1 MLVVAAVH
9 EVDAALLAYRRS
21 CPDVWL
27 TLVDVTTDLMHL
39 ASHMRADF
47 ERCLDGDAKA
57 RLDERPLAAM
67 PNLGPSVEPI
77 HNTDDAAA
85 GDHLFDNYLH
95 ASDAAAAL
103 RVHMA
108 DGPYPTFSKAL
119 YVLLNELRAY
129 AHDLGFDF
137 DEVMRAAFQAHRV
150 DQRKAK

>member
-1 MLVVAAVH
+1 MPVAVAH
-9 EVDAALLAYRRS
+9 EVAAALLAYRQS
-21 CPDVWL
+21 SNDIWL

-47 ERCLDGDAKA
+47 ERCLDGDARA

-67 PNLGPSVEPI
+67 PNLAPSVGPI
-77 HNTDDAAA
+77 TNTDDSAAE
-85 GDHLFDNYLH
+85 DHLFDNYVH

-108 DGPYPTFSKAL
+108 DDAYPTFSKAL
-119 YVLLNELRAY
+119 YVLLNDLRAY
-129 AHDLGFDF
+129 THGLGFDF
-137 DEVMRAAFQAHRV
+137 DEVMRAASQAHRV

>member
-1 MLVVAAVH
+1 MLAIAAGH
-9 EVDAALLAYRRS
+9 EVDAALLAYQRS

-39 ASHMRADF
+39 ASHMRADV

-57 RLDERPLAAM
+57 RLDERPLTAM
-67 PNLGPSVEPI
+67 PNLAPSTEPI
-77 HNTDDAAA
+77 HNTDDSAA
-85 GDHLFDNYLH
+85 GDHLFDNYVH

-108 DGPYPTFSKAL
+108 GDPYSTFSKAL
-119 YVLLNELRAY
+119 YVLLNDLRAY
-129 AHDLGFDF
+129 THGLGFDF
-137 DEVMRAAFQAHRV
+137 DEVMRAASQAHRV